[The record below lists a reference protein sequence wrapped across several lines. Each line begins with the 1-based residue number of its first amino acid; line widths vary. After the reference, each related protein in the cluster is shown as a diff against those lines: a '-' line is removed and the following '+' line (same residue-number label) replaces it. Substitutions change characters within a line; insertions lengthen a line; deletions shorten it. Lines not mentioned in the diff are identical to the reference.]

1 MTDAPILYCS
11 FCGGSQHFVAKLIC
25 APGGVSIC
33 DGCVQTCVEII
44 DRSRTAAGEAEY
56 LSWSVAA

>member
-1 MTDAPILYCS
+1 MTDAPILYC
-11 FCGGSQHFVAKLIC
+11 
-25 APGGVSIC
+25 SIC

-44 DRSRTAAGEAEY
+44 DRSRTEAGEAEY